1 MSHPSDGS
9 LCRGTGLTG
18 ADLQGLLWGGA
29 GRAGSELA
37 LCPTCSL
44 TMQPTATMATEA
56 TTTTTAALMTSWDNT
71 TSRPTVGGWFPEA
84 GGWGGDGVRR
94 SP

>member
-9 LCRGTGLTG
+9 RCRGTGLTG

-84 GGWGGDGVRR
+84 GGWGYGVRR